1 MVVRAREDDYE
12 VLHGTA
18 KTMGVTAV
26 TMLSK
31 MSSVAA
37 PMAPI
42 DDGDARFEVSLQRC
56 FGDENKLPGARFV
69 KSKV

>member
-12 VLHGTA
+12 VLHGTS